1 MELSLCRFITAL
13 RVQLCGDVEPAVQAA
28 AAAGIE
34 PKEDKEEEVASTS
47 DREENGV
54 GESSERTCTGIL
66 TSHPQS
72 RDIQIEKFT
81 LLFHGH
87 ALLEDTDL
95 ELNYGR

>member
-1 MELSLCRFITAL
+1 ML
-13 RVQLCGDVEPAVQAA
+13 QAA
-28 AAAGIE
+28 AATAAANG
-34 PKEDKEEEVASTS
+34 KEEEPINGREEENSPSTS

-54 GESSERTCTGIL
+54 AGGAEVAAEGERTCTGIL

-72 RDIQIEKFT
+72 RDIHFEKFT

-87 ALLEDTDL
+87 QLLEDTNL